1 MRLEMNAAMWRLV
14 AAIIVVA
21 AAPAWAQ
28 VKQQDVSG
36 DARGIDVTAD
46 KLSTS
51 DRGTKIEATG
61 NVEIKR
67 QQTTIKGEEVRV
79 DRQTQDMEAKGK
91 VSLDDPEWKIKSAD
105 AVQMNLEK
113 ETGEIQNGDLF
124 IEQGQVSMTGRR
136 LQKFDGQT
144 YHIDE
149 GFFTTCLCES
159 GRVPWR
165 VSADQ
170 IDLERNGTT
179 IVRDAYFY
187 VFDVPVLYIPYAF
200 FPLK

>member
-79 DRQTQDMEAKGK
+79 DRQTQDMEDK
-91 VSLDDPEWKIKSAD
+91 VSRRGAD
-105 AVQMNLEK
+105 EPGKGDRRNSKWRPLYR
-113 ETGEIQNGDLF
+113 TGPSQYDRQPPSEVWG
-124 IEQGQVSMTGRR
+124 
-136 LQKFDGQT
+136 
-144 YHIDE
+144 
-149 GFFTTCLCES
+149 S
-159 GRVPWR
+159 GLSCR
-165 VSADQ
+165 
-170 IDLERNGTT
+170 
-179 IVRDAYFY
+179 
-187 VFDVPVLYIPYAF
+187 
-200 FPLK
+200 